1 MQSWLIERK
10 LQVEHVQKERII
22 NKSIME
28 RIRESIIYF
37 YFLLA
42 QKKQDICV
50 NVFKVLPPVR
60 PGKSHRPRVLS
71 KR

>member
-1 MQSWLIERK
+1 MQSWLIERN

-37 YFLLA
+37 YFLFA
-42 QKKQDICV
+42 QKKQDIC
-50 NVFKVLPPVR
+50 VR